1 LDLNRS
7 EETKGDDDDDGMWCF
22 DVSARVERGGDVTS
36 QTLKHCAMERPRKE
50 EETTRDA
57 KTGRFEFG
65 KMSDANDAATPGRAF
80 ALRFGSGKT
89 THEAKIGDVKAIFGK
104 FVREG
109 KMTVETKDGTRVLV
123 RGSPGECARLMKT
136 LTTMKSQPTEARQAY
151 LRGLQRCATC
161 AGKCEANERKM
172 AERQDKAAAAAAAAA
187 EASAEKRRRRE
198 TEEVE
203 RRAAKESKLEDQL
216 RALEEKKL
224 KVESTKAEIASL
236 KIDIEGERDALRRE
250 KESIVQRRRE
260 LEDERRLLERQSS
273 EAAEERAK
281 MESQRK
287 LAEIEGQRLAEEK
300 ARNVDRARELA
311 EEKERIA
318 KLERELEEDRERL
331 AFMQKH
337 QKNDEL
343 QAQRVREEA
352 SRRAQARAQE
362 AQKRK
367 GKPEAMSPGSFYGKK
382 KAKIVIDDDDDSDDS
397 SAEKENEKATNEAED
412 ARRKERIAKLRKAE
426 LERQLKEKLAREELG
441 RRQAEAQQKKEAARR
456 AQMDSKLERERKAR
470 QEEEARSH
478 QKWKSQQAEQI
489 RKNSR
494 ANSVP
499 TATKAMWESH
509 LTSLENLKSR
519 AVGSLCETDIP
530 WPPAHNIAFFA
541 GADGLH
547 EKKKK
552 VTKATLSWHPDKFE
566 QKYGKLLKESEAQKI
581 RTRVA
586 ALSSQFIE
594 LRQALNA
601 M

>member
-1 LDLNRS
+1 MDLKREGS
-7 EETKGDDDDDGMWCF
+7 DETKDARDGMWCF
-22 DVSARVERGGDVTS
+22 DVDARVERGGDVTS

-50 EETTRDA
+50 EETRDA
-57 KTGRFEFG
+57 NSGRFEFG
-65 KMSDANDAATPGRAF
+65 KMSDASDAATPGRAF
-80 ALRFGSGKT
+80 ALRFGSGKA
-89 THEAKIGDVKAIFGK
+89 THEVKIGDVKAIFGK

-172 AERQDKAAAAAAAAA
+172 VERQDKAAAAAAAAA

-281 MESQRK
+281 MESERK
-287 LAEIEGQRLAEEK
+287 LAEIEGRRLAEEK

-367 GKPEAMSPGSFYGKK
+367 EQPGAMSPESFYGKK

-397 SAEKENEKATNEAED
+397 GAEKENEKATNEAED

-456 AQMDSKLERERKAR
+456 AQMDSKIERERKAR

-478 QKWKSQQAEQI
+478 QRWKSQQAEQI

-594 LRQALNA
+594 LRQALNTI
-601 M
+601 